1 MGKSLK
7 GKELGRGLTQ
17 RKDGRYQAKYYI
29 PGSPKALYLYDTNLA
44 RLKKRRDQEKA
55 KYIMGYSDK
64 AKKYKVSEWF
74 DEWMKL
80 YKIGRIKTN
89 TVRGYVDGFE
99 RATDFIGSVRL
110 DCLTPAHIHNM
121 VERLQEDGYAPSS
134 VTHTL
139 SIVKQLLQSA
149 VDNRLIPM
157 NPGIGIS
164 ISQPEAIT
172 FDPITEDESKVLSKE
187 EVDAFLNGAK
197 NTRYYELFYILLNTG
212 LRIGEISALLWSDI
226 DFEKHRIRVYKTLN
240 ETTVFYDDS
249 KNRLEETYSK
259 KQITTPKKKASYR
272 YVPMTEGVEAAFRS
286 WEQKQLVDKE
296 KYGTEWGKNNSFIEK
311 YLDLIFTTKPGG
323 AYLPQ
328 YASAECSRIL
338 KIIEK
343 KETELAK
350 RENREP
356 HLFSVHPH
364 KFRHT
369 FVTRMNQS
377 GMSPF
382 TVRKI
387 VGHAH
392 VNMTEYYTHLE
403 QEYISDEFN
412 KFSEKYEEEKVPAIP
427 EKITKENYGK

>member
-1 MGKSLK
+1 M
-7 GKELGRGLTQ
+7 
-17 RKDGRYQAKYYI
+17 
-29 PGSPKALYLYDTNLA
+29 
-44 RLKKRRDQEKA
+44 
-55 KYIMGYSDK
+55 
-64 AKKYKVSEWF
+64 
-74 DEWMKL
+74 
-80 YKIGRIKTN
+80 
-89 TVRGYVDGFE
+89 
-99 RATDFIGSVRL
+99 
-110 DCLTPAHIHNM
+110 
-121 VERLQEDGYAPSS
+121 
-134 VTHTL
+134 
-139 SIVKQLLQSA
+139 
-149 VDNRLIPM
+149 
-157 NPGIGIS
+157 
-164 ISQPEAIT
+164 
-172 FDPITEDESKVLSKE
+172 
-187 EVDAFLNGAK
+187 
-197 NTRYYELFYILLNTG
+197 
-212 LRIGEISALLWSDI
+212 WSDI

-259 KQITTPKKKASYR
+259 KQITTPKKKTSYR

-311 YLDLIFTTKPGG
+311 YPDLIFTTKPGG

>member
-164 ISQPEAIT
+164 ISQHEAIT

-226 DFEKHRIRVYKTLN
+226 DFEKHRIRVCKTLN

-259 KQITTPKKKASYR
+259 KQIATP
-272 YVPMTEGVEAAFRS
+272 
-286 WEQKQLVDKE
+286 
-296 KYGTEWGKNNSFIEK
+296 
-311 YLDLIFTTKPGG
+311 
-323 AYLPQ
+323 
-328 YASAECSRIL
+328 
-338 KIIEK
+338 
-343 KETELAK
+343 
-350 RENREP
+350 NREP

-427 EKITKENYGK
+427 EKNNKGKLWKITLIIKKY

>member
-1 MGKSLK
+1 
-7 GKELGRGLTQ
+7 
-17 RKDGRYQAKYYI
+17 
-29 PGSPKALYLYDTNLA
+29 
-44 RLKKRRDQEKA
+44 
-55 KYIMGYSDK
+55 MGYSDK

-110 DCLTPAHIHNM
+110 C
-121 VERLQEDGYAPSS
+121 
-134 VTHTL
+134 
-139 SIVKQLLQSA
+139 
-149 VDNRLIPM
+149 
-157 NPGIGIS
+157 
-164 ISQPEAIT
+164 
-172 FDPITEDESKVLSKE
+172 
-187 EVDAFLNGAK
+187 
-197 NTRYYELFYILLNTG
+197 
-212 LRIGEISALLWSDI
+212 IGEISALLWSDI
-226 DFEKHRIRVYKTLN
+226 DFEKHRIRVCKTLN

-259 KQITTPKKKASYR
+259 KQIATP
-272 YVPMTEGVEAAFRS
+272 
-286 WEQKQLVDKE
+286 
-296 KYGTEWGKNNSFIEK
+296 
-311 YLDLIFTTKPGG
+311 
-323 AYLPQ
+323 
-328 YASAECSRIL
+328 
-338 KIIEK
+338 
-343 KETELAK
+343 
-350 RENREP
+350 NREP

-427 EKITKENYGK
+427 EKNNKGKLWKITLIIQKIPKGGQKVVKTVWKMPQTRIKQGLPQILLRCHPYGNGDLFRY

>member
-1 MGKSLK
+1 
-7 GKELGRGLTQ
+7 
-17 RKDGRYQAKYYI
+17 
-29 PGSPKALYLYDTNLA
+29 
-44 RLKKRRDQEKA
+44 
-55 KYIMGYSDK
+55 MGYSDK

-110 DCLTPAHIHNM
+110 C
-121 VERLQEDGYAPSS
+121 
-134 VTHTL
+134 
-139 SIVKQLLQSA
+139 
-149 VDNRLIPM
+149 
-157 NPGIGIS
+157 
-164 ISQPEAIT
+164 
-172 FDPITEDESKVLSKE
+172 
-187 EVDAFLNGAK
+187 
-197 NTRYYELFYILLNTG
+197 
-212 LRIGEISALLWSDI
+212 IGEISALLWSDI
-226 DFEKHRIRVYKTLN
+226 DFEKHRIRVCKTLN

-259 KQITTPKKKASYR
+259 KQITTP
-272 YVPMTEGVEAAFRS
+272 
-286 WEQKQLVDKE
+286 
-296 KYGTEWGKNNSFIEK
+296 
-311 YLDLIFTTKPGG
+311 
-323 AYLPQ
+323 
-328 YASAECSRIL
+328 
-338 KIIEK
+338 
-343 KETELAK
+343 
-350 RENREP
+350 NREP

-412 KFSEKYEEEKVPAIP
+412 KFSEKYEEEKVPAKP
-427 EKITKENYGK
+427 EKNNKGKLWKITLIIKKY

>member
-1 MGKSLK
+1 
-7 GKELGRGLTQ
+7 
-17 RKDGRYQAKYYI
+17 
-29 PGSPKALYLYDTNLA
+29 
-44 RLKKRRDQEKA
+44 
-55 KYIMGYSDK
+55 
-64 AKKYKVSEWF
+64 
-74 DEWMKL
+74 MKL

-121 VERLQEDGYAPSS
+121 VERLQEDSYAPSS

-296 KYGTEWGKNNSFIEK
+296 KYGTEWGKNNSFIENI
-311 YLDLIFTTKPGG
+311 LILF
-323 AYLPQ
+323 LPQ
-328 YASAECSRIL
+328 NQE
-338 KIIEK
+338 E
-343 KETELAK
+343 
-350 RENREP
+350 
-356 HLFSVHPH
+356 
-364 KFRHT
+364 HT
-369 FVTRMNQS
+369 F
-377 GMSPF
+377 
-382 TVRKI
+382 
-387 VGHAH
+387 H
-392 VNMTEYYTHLE
+392 NMLRQNVHGY
-403 QEYISDEFN
+403 
-412 KFSEKYEEEKVPAIP
+412 
-427 EKITKENYGK
+427 